1 MPLRKSSLSF
11 LIFFI
16 LGGII
21 DTAGSFLGFAA
32 GQGGDGDDSAGAPYD
47 IAVRTE
53 AVVPSLGTGLED
65 WCGVTFEF
73 LPDGRIMC
81 GELRS
86 GKVRIIEDFTLQPEV
101 LLDLDEF
108 SGYRNPPTNTIID
121 EQGLIGLALDPNFS
135 ENQYVYL
142 HWTYETEPGSTAK
155 QVARFTLVDD
165 KLTDEM
171 VLMDGVPG
179 AKQHVGGPLEFG
191 PDGKLYVTGGDAG
204 MQENVQNLES
214 PVGKTHRINP
224 DGSIPN
230 DNPFPGKSYY
240 TIGHRNIFGIGF
252 HPITGVPY
260 VTENGPES
268 DDEVNILIAG
278 QNYGWPTELGS
289 SDDPK
294 YADPIWDS
302 GAGTIAPTE
311 LEFYTGDRYPVE
323 LDGDLFF
330 LAYNSRSLERLELE
344 APEFDR
350 VVSRQSYPLPP
361 TGQGS
366 YTDIEL
372 GPDGYF
378 YVSDFKSIS
387 RVIIEYSNIET
398 NIAIDQPL
406 PTSIGSVTTIEA
418 LVIDYF
424 DRPVANAPLD
434 FYASGAYIGSATT
447 NNEGFARLF
456 FTPLSGGEFLI
467 TASFDGSE
475 QYKASASEQSPTLLV
490 EGPSGQLAQVLEAL
504 ADNNFLVRVSVIP
517 TGEQNDNSSIRFSVK
532 FVDPRTGAEIE
543 NIPYLVEISRA
554 DRILYFERGV
564 SSRTQPLHEYAFSEL
579 GPADIAV
586 KEINNIDIGVK
597 FSINIVPEFPLN
609 LAAVLLLGFA
619 VAVLMTRGTV
629 FRPGAHGL

>member
-1 MPLRKSSLSF
+1 MLVRKSVFSF
-11 LIFFI
+11 LMFFI
-16 LGGII
+16 LGGSAAI
-21 DTAGSFLGFAA
+21 AGSSLGFAA
-32 GQGGDGDDSAGAPYD
+32 GQGADGDDSAGAPYD

-53 AVVPSLGTGLED
+53 ETVPSLGTGLED

-86 GKVRIIEDFTLQPEV
+86 GKVRIVEDFTLQPEV

-142 HWTYETEPGSTAK
+142 HWTYETGPGSTAK

-165 KLTDEM
+165 KLTDKM

-191 PDGKLYVTGGDAG
+191 PDGKLYITGGDAG

-224 DGSIPN
+224 DGSIPS

-268 DDEVNILIAG
+268 NDEVNILIAG
-278 QNYGWPTELGS
+278 QNYGWPKLDS
-289 SDDPK
+289 LDDPK
-294 YADPIWDS
+294 YTDPIWDS
-302 GAGTIAPTE
+302 GQGTIAPTE

-344 APEFDR
+344 APEFDT
-350 VVSRQSYPLPP
+350 VVSRHSYPLPP

-387 RVIIEYSNIET
+387 KVIFEYSNIET

-406 PTSIGSVTTIEA
+406 PTSIGSVTGIEA

-434 FYASGAYIGSATT
+434 FYASGSYIGSATT
-447 NNEGFARLF
+447 NHEGFARLF

-467 TASFDGSE
+467 TAKFDGSQ
-475 QYKASASEQSPTLLV
+475 QYRASASEQNPTLVV
-490 EGPSGQLAQVLEAL
+490 EGPSGQLSQVLEAL
-504 ADNNFLVRVSVIP
+504 ADNNFLVRVTVIP
-517 TGEQNDNSSIRFSVK
+517 AGEQNDNSSIRFSVK

-543 NIPYLVEISRA
+543 NIPYLVEISRG
-554 DRILYFERGV
+554 DRILYFERAV
-564 SSRTQPLHEYAFSEL
+564 STSTQPLHEYEFSEL
-579 GPADIAV
+579 GPAEIAV

-597 FSINIVPEFPLN
+597 FSVNVVPEFPLHF
-609 LAAVLLLGFA
+609 AVVLLLGFA
-619 VAVLMTRGTV
+619 MAIILMRHSAR
-629 FRPGAHGL
+629 RPSAAGL